1 MQSLGSGRNGKS
13 CRLRWFN
20 QLDPGL
26 KKEPFTLAEED
37 MIIAKHAELG
47 NKWAAIAKF
56 LPGRTDNAIKNYWNG
71 HLKKRVG
78 SRISEMTA
86 NKRLRAL
93 AGLALGEVDDE
104 GEDQTTRVVHP
115 PAAAQRPP
123 SNGDRTNGNLVKGFA
138 PGRSLPNS
146 VATSP
151 QIHRTRAAT
160 GSLRPKHFDV
170 DGSDM
175 EDDVEDGTRVEFL
188 HSMGTTRN
196 PVRGTKSLEAGT
208 LNGTVEI
215 DAGQLSRDSSL
226 VAGDQ
231 SSDGIQ
237 QDAAMNTTSNPTQ
250 LLNNV
255 LSNTMSNKTHTGQL
269 NAAQLGALTAAGL
282 QRTLSSVGSNAH
294 GDPSTGTRMFST
306 FNALMT
312 SLFPTMEQ
320 QNALTDEQK
329 LFLTHF
335 HACFA
340 NLVANANA
348 NANANIGQSLNKG
361 TEGAGGGLLG
371 GFCQGKEDPGAEPDL
386 SDPQT
391 RQALYLGQMLL
402 KMANVFPGVAT
413 AVTAMTK
420 AAALSMMPL
429 QQPNGIVSGANPPS
443 TTTTVLPNP
452 PAFVQTTLGD
462 VLASRLAQTSPYQST
477 TVPVGEVTPSKSVI
491 AQGTDG
497 SRAGIGLKTPVSL
510 NASRPS
516 AVSRKPEGLSFLA
529 LAASELDT

>member
-1 MQSLGSGRNGKS
+1 MCQSLGSGRNGKS

-93 AGLALGEVDDE
+93 AGLALGEVDDQD
-104 GEDQTTRVVHP
+104 DQMTRVVHV
-115 PAAAQRPP
+115 PAATQRH
-123 SNGDRTNGNLVKGFA
+123 SNSDRTNGNLATASLKGFA
-138 PGRSLPNS
+138 PGRVLPNPA
-146 VATSP
+146 ATSP

-160 GSLRPKHFDV
+160 GSLRPRHFDM

-175 EDDVEDGTRVEFL
+175 DMEEEAEDGTRVEFL
-188 HSMGTTRN
+188 HSIATTGTGNAMRD
-196 PVRGTKSLEAGT
+196 PRSLEAVT
-208 LNGTVEI
+208 HNGHEVQT
-215 DAGQLSRDSSL
+215 GQLSRDSSQ

-237 QDAAMNTTSNPTQ
+237 QDVTGCDNPNGNPTQ
-250 LLNNV
+250 LFTNI
-255 LSNTMSNKTHTGQL
+255 LSNKANNKTQF
-269 NAAQLGALTAAGL
+269 NASKLDALTAAGL
-282 QRTLSSVGSNAH
+282 QRTLSSVGSNAQ
-294 GDPSTGTRMFST
+294 GDQTTGSRMFST

-312 SLFPTMEQ
+312 SLFPTSEQ
-320 QNALTDEQK
+320 QNSLTDEQK

-335 HACFA
+335 QACFA
-340 NLVANANA
+340 SLVANS
-348 NANANIGQSLNKG
+348 GQAQNKSMEV
-361 TEGAGGGLLG
+361 TGGGVLG
-371 GFCQGKEDPGAEPDL
+371 GWSRAKDDTTGAEPDF

-413 AVTAMTK
+413 AVSAMTK
-420 AAALSMMPL
+420 AAALSMVPL
-429 QQPNGIVSGANPPS
+429 QQPLASGVPPP
-443 TTTTVLPNP
+443 TTTVLPNP

-462 VLASRLAQTSPYQST
+462 VLSSRLAGTSPFQSST
-477 TVPVGEVTPSKSVI
+477 AAVAAGEVTPSKSI
-491 AQGTDG
+491 MTQTTDG
-497 SRAGIGLKTPVSL
+497 ARAGIGLKTPVSL

-516 AVSRKPEGLSFLA
+516 AVSRKPEGLAFLA
-529 LAASELDT
+529 MAASELDT